1 MTTFDPKI
9 LEKLGDAAREAAA
22 VEQAKRDSGRAE
34 REARVAVLRTVLAMA
49 KPALPAILTKT
60 KFFGE
65 EQHVTMIGARDRKE
79 TPAAGAARW
88 QLYITA
94 SGTLI
99 EDCRE
104 WKRPPGAWQ
113 LTGVRAVDF
122 EEAGDLYAP
131 EDVAARLLR
140 HLTSAIEGNNLRRT
154 DEALRRAARYRAL
167 ASLLEALGDDHGR
180 S

>member
-1 MTTFDPKI
+1 MEL

-22 VEQAKRDSGRAE
+22 VEQVKRDSGRE
-34 REARVAVLRTVLAMA
+34 EHEARVAVLRTVLAMA

-60 KFFGE
+60 KFFGND
-65 EQHVTMIGARDRKE
+65 QHVALIGTRDRKE
-79 TPAAGAARW
+79 TPALGAARW
-88 QLYITA
+88 QLYVTA
-94 SGTLI
+94 VGTLI
-99 EDCRE
+99 EEELR
-104 WKRPPGAWQ
+104 WTGGAW
-113 LTGVRAVDF
+113 LRTTIRAIEVD
-122 EEAGDLYAP
+122 EAADLYAP